1 MNVTATFSQDKDD
14 HHSDYTPSASL
25 TPSVQGISLDK
36 MKETNQKLMT
46 ELGIMIDKLE
56 EAVKKFKVR
65 KEHDRHAQGTV
76 AQYYGGQIS
85 DEVTQKE
92 N

>member
-1 MNVTATFSQDKDD
+1 
-14 HHSDYTPSASL
+14 
-25 TPSVQGISLDK
+25 
-36 MKETNQKLMT
+36 MT